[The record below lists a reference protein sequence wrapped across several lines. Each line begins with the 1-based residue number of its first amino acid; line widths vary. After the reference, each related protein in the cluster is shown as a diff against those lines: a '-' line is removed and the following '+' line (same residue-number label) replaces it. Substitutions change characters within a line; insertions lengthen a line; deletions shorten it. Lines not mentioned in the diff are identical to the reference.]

1 MFSQNVE
8 DRGMNRLPVEVVVKV
23 PIRRIPVVVDMKD
36 PLAPE
41 LTLDDFRKLFGKDPD
56 GVRFRVLNIELI
68 TSPDD
73 QQPMLVTECGRYARF
88 VRREADEV
96 YFRKEID
103 SA

>member
-1 MFSQNVE
+1 
-8 DRGMNRLPVEVVVKV
+8 MNRLPVEVVVRV

-96 YFRKEID
+96 YFRMEID